1 MTRTTQKRRRRNQR
15 RRRSENELVA
25 TQLRSHLRSTK
36 STRGGS
42 ALGIT
47 KSPHV
52 FASGTSSQTL
62 LSTPH
67 HHSQS
72 ARSVFQRD
80 AVPRARFR
88 SFHHL
93 PQPLLMISASP
104 LPRSLR
110 WTISLTT
117 DTLVCAWRRRET
129 KTSHARKGKNAP
141 LARDASTKRGDSVPG
156 SQDSLA
162 RQVRNLQLSDTSAPS
177 PMPHSRRPPQA
188 RPRQQPQEYRRCAQ
202 CGPDPSA
209 CRGASDHGLMPH
221 MVQKHGGQR
230 LIQENVTQ
238 LRHLDQSACVACVS
252 FQVATMSPLQ
262 LLQKRYSTP
271 RLYYWRHLSGPSTI
285 RTPGC
290 RARQLAHRS
299 PASSQPAPPGDSL
312 DDTPLPSCPIRDIVL
327 IERDKQLLAELRR
340 ASAMALPRCTV
351 SRYATAWTESLE
363 GAISGHQS
371 WAVLCRYRCRLLL
384 PEVTKDTDRNAEL
397 KLRLQDWEAGEVSEL
412 IAKNVGAATLWSASQ
427 ERTSNAA
434 TNGRTTWQTSLR
446 LDGHR
451 IHQQSH

>member
-1 MTRTTQKRRRRNQR
+1 MATSSAQQALRCKTTGSGETDDTDHTEKKTSKSTKEEVGKRACSDTIEESSSVDEVDARRKCPRYYKESPCFRLRHFQPDTSLHSTSPLSERTLCVPTRCGTKSALPFISPSPTASSHDLCQSSPALAPLNDFALGGYAGVRLEEARNQDQPRTKGEERTARQR
-15 RRRSENELVA
+15 RINEA
-25 TQLRSHLRSTK
+25 
-36 STRGGS
+36 
-42 ALGIT
+42 
-47 KSPHV
+47 
-52 FASGTSSQTL
+52 
-62 LSTPH
+62 
-67 HHSQS
+67 
-72 ARSVFQRD
+72 
-80 AVPRARFR
+80 
-88 SFHHL
+88 
-93 PQPLLMISASP
+93 
-104 LPRSLR
+104 
-110 WTISLTT
+110 
-117 DTLVCAWRRRET
+117 
-129 KTSHARKGKNAP
+129 
-141 LARDASTKRGDSVPG
+141 GDSVPG

-188 RPRQQPQEYRRCAQ
+188 RPRQQPQEYRRSAQ

-209 CRGASDHGLMPH
+209 CRGASDHGFMPH

-384 PEVTKDTDRNAEL
+384 AEVTKDTDRNAEL
-397 KLRLQDWEAGEVSEL
+397 KLRLQLWEVGEVS
-412 IAKNVGAATLWSASQ
+412 
-427 ERTSNAA
+427 
-434 TNGRTTWQTSLR
+434 
-446 LDGHR
+446 
-451 IHQQSH
+451 